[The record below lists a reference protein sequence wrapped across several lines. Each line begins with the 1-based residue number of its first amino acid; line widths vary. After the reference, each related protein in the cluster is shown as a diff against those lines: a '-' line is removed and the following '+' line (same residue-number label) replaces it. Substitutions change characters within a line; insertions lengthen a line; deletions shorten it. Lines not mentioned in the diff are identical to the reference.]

1 MEAIPGKD
9 ELYMSLD
16 SQQTLG
22 IILLQML
29 SNHGSLAGETFLFM
43 NVFFFIVDTVLFN
56 QFFSKQVGKKYKV
69 LMTLAPEAC

>member
-1 MEAIPGKD
+1 MEVILGKD

-29 SNHGSLAGETFLFM
+29 SNHGSFAGETFLFM
-43 NVFFFIVDTVLFN
+43 NI
-56 QFFSKQVGKKYKV
+56 FSSLLIMSCAINYFQSKWEKNTRF
-69 LMTLAPEAC
+69 L